1 MMIEIS
7 KLLAL
12 SSSIFGVVGAIM
24 LSKYSFSLQSYEGA
38 VWGSDSVTEFNENVK
53 QKNKK
58 RVTYQRIALK
68 LLVFSFFLSGLSVFF

>member
-12 SSSIFGVVGAIM
+12 SSSIFGVIGTIM

-38 VWGSDSVTEFNENVK
+38 VWGGDAVTEFNENVK

-58 RVTYQRIALK
+58 RVTYQKIALK